1 MNHVHVQPPKKT
13 DTVMTRDGDRL
24 FAQFQCWDF
33 TKSTTLAFRAK
44 AMLQLAQLDDG
55 QEAEYRELLAN
66 DELRHSLLASLRVRV
81 KKNAAS
87 AKADAAEQ
95 SESPQKDA
103 VTENS
108 EGSQAS
114 NANSLS
120 IVVVE
125 AAGCSMTDIPN
136 DSLDAIHGL
145 LACQP
150 KTSDRLAAVQLD
162 MLKTSP
168 FYNML
173 TDTEPADKALALL
186 YFTQR
191 ANGKQLQHGFR
202 LVAERVEDATNRE
215 DEKQYA
221 TVTLCT
227 VEKAP
232 DFTAGKNATAL
243 AIISKVIAP
252 SKPQHTA
259 DLYIEAL
266 EIVPDHKKAE
276 AIAMMKQ
283 LQRVSALNRGDA
295 NTSTEAAWA
304 QRKCRRLLRYP
315 TQS

>member
-1 MNHVHVQPPKKT
+1 
-13 DTVMTRDGDRL
+13 
-24 FAQFQCWDF
+24 
-33 TKSTTLAFRAK
+33 
-44 AMLQLAQLDDG
+44 
-55 QEAEYRELLAN
+55 
-66 DELRHSLLASLRVRV
+66 
-81 KKNAAS
+81 
-87 AKADAAEQ
+87 
-95 SESPQKDA
+95 
-103 VTENS
+103 
-108 EGSQAS
+108 
-114 NANSLS
+114 
-120 IVVVE
+120 
-125 AAGCSMTDIPN
+125 
-136 DSLDAIHGL
+136 
-145 LACQP
+145 
-150 KTSDRLAAVQLD
+150 
-162 MLKTSP
+162 
-168 FYNML
+168 
-173 TDTEPADKALALL
+173 LALL

-276 AIAMMKQ
+276 AIAMM
-283 LQRVSALNRGDA
+283 
-295 NTSTEAAWA
+295 EAAWA